1 MSRLQSTATTK
12 ALELVQQGM
21 KPALAAKECGISRTT
36 LWRATQSKRCP
47 CCGQSVKQA

>member
-21 KPALAAKECGISRTT
+21 KPALAAKECGIDRVT
-36 LWRATQSKRCP
+36 LWRALHTKRCP
-47 CCGQSVKQA
+47 TCGQSVK